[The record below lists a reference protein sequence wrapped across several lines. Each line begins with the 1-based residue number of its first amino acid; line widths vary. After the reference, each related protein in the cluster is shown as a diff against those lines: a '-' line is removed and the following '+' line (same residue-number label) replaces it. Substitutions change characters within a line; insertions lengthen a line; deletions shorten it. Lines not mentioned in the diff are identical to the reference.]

1 MIAASVAKVW
11 ELALIL
17 PELKSCI
24 IQFTHTKQRGTIKK
38 NRENQYLSVSKK
50 NFIQSVRQVG
60 IFQRFILQ

>member
-1 MIAASVAKVW
+1 MGGDN
-11 ELALIL
+11 
-17 PELKSCI
+17 I
-24 IQFTHTKQRGTIKK
+24 IGDKIIGDKIIGDKIIGFIKK